1 MPPLS
6 RAGFDDRSPPTAA
19 ARNVRPT
26 HGRTADTLIAVTER
40 PWDVLLVGGPS
51 GAGKSS
57 LAYPLARELG
67 IPVLEIDDIVCAL
80 QALTT
85 PEHQS
90 ELFYW
95 QTHPEALA
103 APADEIMR
111 HGIALAAALEPA
123 LAAIVGNHLET
134 DMPVVIEGDFLRP
147 SFTIQSGYAGQS
159 AGTRVRGIFVLE
171 DDPAQIVANYAAREP
186 DAGDQMA
193 RADVSV
199 AWSRWLAEEAQRYAV
214 PTIASRPWA
223 DLIARA
229 QAALGGS

>member
-1 MPPLS
+1 LS
-6 RAGFDDRSPPTAA
+6 RARLDDRSPAATAA
-19 ARNVRPT
+19 RSVRP
-26 HGRTADTLIAVTER
+26 HAGERAASLIAVRER
-40 PWDVLLVGGPS
+40 GWDVLLVGGPS

-67 IPVLEIDDIVCAL
+67 IPVLEIDDMVCAL
-80 QALTT
+80 QAVTT
-85 PEHQS
+85 PEQQP

-111 HGIALAAALEPA
+111 QGIALTAALEPA
-123 LAAIVGNHLET
+123 VAAVVGNHLET

-147 SFTIQSGYAGQS
+147 SFTIQSRYADQP

-186 DAGDQMA
+186 DVGEQRA
-193 RADVSV
+193 RAEVSV
-199 AWSRWLAEEAQRYAV
+199 AWSRWLAAEAQRHAV
-214 PTIASRPWA
+214 PAIASRPWTN
-223 DLIARA
+223 LIARA
-229 QAALGGS
+229 NAALDGS